1 MVCGI
6 MGNIFK
12 MLFGVLRGFLGVILG
27 RKGQFSWIFTYLE
40 TSKTHRKAKFFKK
53 KFFSDVLSIDK
64 THFEKVHRGV
74 TGGS

>member
-12 MLFGVLRGFLGVILG
+12 MLFEVLQGFLGVILG

-40 TSKTHRKAKFFKK
+40 TSKTQRKAKFFKK
-53 KFFSDVLSIDK
+53 KNFPDVQSIDE
-64 THFEKVHRGV
+64 THFERVHRGV